1 MEASLRYPEL
11 GQFVAFFFFDVILT
25 ISNYLEA
32 KLMKKLLIFLFSFG
46 FCYIQAGDLGK
57 RSAADMEQPAA
68 KRQQLEKLIVSAD
81 GKEIGFN
88 QIPHVIQCSK
98 TIQGLLQ
105 GNPNPE
111 DVRIPLE
118 EFIAKTV
125 MQLEHF
131 FVLKEQDRLEP
142 CIPEQ
147 QYVIKTEAEI
157 FLASS
162 PKDDIIP
169 LLNLYYFL
177 GVDDSALQ
185 KTLFELVKQLNLEQQ
200 LTSDQQ
206 EKYKAYIF
214 GLVVGQAIPLLNAKK
229 LTYKRNLSLDA
240 DQTYLSSHYQ
250 VSYDDQQDDLF
261 VVNTKTGQ
269 KNQYKGLKN
278 YVPLSITQPINM
290 MAIAADGGFCVIC
303 TDKKAYVI
311 SFKSSDVHILSVV
324 DFNDEP
330 NRIII
335 APNSSSALIQCH
347 KKIGQNNRITEA
359 KVVFLEQE
367 NIVRTKRVEVH
378 PTCYQML
385 YNGHYT
391 VEGCLNKK
399 IRLHTDDDVVK
410 ELDFPFTEE
419 VNLTMDDKGNYL
431 VAVDD
436 TRDFADAIIYTLNPF
451 NPLFTR
457 IGTDDDISSTGSL
470 SQDGTFVAL
479 VKTVPDRLDLY
490 TTETKEIIN
499 APASLPNEAQEGA
512 KPYVP
517 NATEILDS
525 RYIVISSSPGF
536 FLSDSV
542 QHETVTFFDMHSNQT
557 YIWRVTDYKSL
568 FTNDVPSC
576 TDTLE
581 SIKTTRERYKGRNRM
596 YPVNDI
602 YQLYS
607 VKDKKFLRD
616 LSLTELYQLL

>member
-1 MEASLRYPEL
+1 
-11 GQFVAFFFFDVILT
+11 
-25 ISNYLEA
+25 
-32 KLMKKLLIFLFSFG
+32 MKKLLIFLFSFG
-46 FCYIQAGDLGK
+46 FCLQAGNLGK
-57 RSAADMEQPAA
+57 RSKAGMKQPAA

-81 GKEIGFN
+81 GEIGFN

-98 TIQGLLQ
+98 TIQDLLQ
-105 GNPNPE
+105 GNPDPE

-118 EFIAKTV
+118 KFMAKTV

-142 CIPEQ
+142 CTPEQ
-147 QYVIKTEAEI
+147 QFIKTEAEI
-157 FLASS
+157 FLASL

-177 GVDDSALQ
+177 DIDDSALQ

-200 LTSDQQ
+200 LTDDKQ

-214 GLVVGQAIPLLNAKK
+214 GLVVDQAIPLLNANK

-250 VSYDDQQDDLF
+250 VSYDGQQDDLF

-269 KNQYKGLKN
+269 KNRYKGLKN

-311 SFKSSDVHILSVV
+311 SFKSSDLHILSVV

-335 APNSSSALIQCH
+335 APDNNSALIQCH
-347 KKIGQNNRITEA
+347 KETGQNNRITEA

-367 NIVRTKRVEVH
+367 NIVRTKRVEIH

-385 YNGHYT
+385 YNGHCT
-391 VEGCLNKK
+391 VEACTDKK

-419 VNLTMDDKGNYL
+419 IELTMDNKGNYL
-431 VAVDD
+431 VAVGE
-436 TRDFADAIIYTLNPF
+436 TADFLGAIIYTLNPL
-451 NPLFTR
+451 NPHFTL
-457 IGTDDDISSTGSL
+457 IENDIPSTGSL
-470 SQDGTFVAL
+470 SQDGRFVAL

-512 KPYVP
+512 EVYVP
-517 NATEILDS
+517 NATEILDN
-525 RYIVISSSPGF
+525 RYIVISSSPGQLLPGF
-536 FLSDSV
+536 V
-542 QHETVTFFDMHSNQT
+542 QYETVTFFDMHSNQT
-557 YIWRVTDYKSL
+557 YIWRVTDYKSS
-568 FTNDVPSC
+568 FTNGVPSC

-581 SIKTTRERYKGRNRM
+581 SIKTTRERYKGRDRM

-607 VKDKKFLRD
+607 IQHKKFLRD